1 MATFDSVAADK
12 AQEAYCNEND
22 VPHFAPVCCY
32 RCGQNIYSPI
42 QHEHPTPYTSGIC
55 VEVAGSTLITGCPHC
70 HASFVD

>member
-42 QHEHPTPYTSGIC
+42 QHEHP
-55 VEVAGSTLITGCPHC
+55 
-70 HASFVD
+70 